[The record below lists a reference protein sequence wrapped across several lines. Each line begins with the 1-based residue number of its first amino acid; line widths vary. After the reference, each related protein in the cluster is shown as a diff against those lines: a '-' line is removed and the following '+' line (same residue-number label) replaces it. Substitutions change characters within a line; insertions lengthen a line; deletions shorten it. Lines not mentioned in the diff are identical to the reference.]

1 MASSSWEKLCLTQG
15 CSRTVG
21 PDLSRSRCCKPCRVG
36 YGHSRRCDSQ
46 MQTKESKNLGG
57 GSEGDPRTCLTA
69 NCSRLVTAPHKHCCS
84 KCKKGFMFHK
94 DSCDMRQA
102 LLQPAKPQFELN
114 SFLTS
119 NSAKLNQPSSYSQ
132 LMSCTTPGQTGPS
145 GLPTMRPNTKLTAP
159 TSPSSTWTPKIKL
172 MGIVHTML

>member
-21 PDLSRSRCCKPCRVG
+21 PDLSRSHCCKPCRVG

-46 MQTKESKNLGG
+46 MQTLESKNLGG

-102 LLQPAKPQFELN
+102 LLQPAKPQVELN
-114 SFLTS
+114 SLD
-119 NSAKLNQPSSYSQ
+119 
-132 LMSCTTPGQTGPS
+132 
-145 GLPTMRPNTKLTAP
+145 
-159 TSPSSTWTPKIKL
+159 
-172 MGIVHTML
+172 